1 MSVVDWAKIRELW
14 ESDGRQGAAWLVKE
28 FRLPVTRQAIQN
40 RIRSEGWV
48 KRVSVSHD
56 GETERETEKRR
67 NEKRETKKASA
78 RQRKESVSQ
87 GEGVALATLSECAE
101 NDALSERERVLV
113 SEYLM
118 DFNASRACR
127 AAGLAPRNAYR
138 IIRRPAVQ
146 AAIRAAIEKRCF
158 SLGVDADAMVK
169 LLVDIVA
176 CDVGELMPIRHIP
189 CPYCWSE
196 DGAPQM
202 TMERYEKEKAQHNR
216 LRLKMLGGPDGEDIG
231 EFPPATAF
239 TFVDPNVAPNADC
252 TVCHGEGQVYT
263 PPPDTSTL
271 SPGARQLYGGYVLTK
286 DGPQVIVR
294 AKEKATEMLAK
305 ALGLFAEKEEEK
317 TVEAVS
323 TEQLLRIYNEK
334 MRLARERQAIVDR
347 ERGLDDGVVDAVVI
361 EKDGE

>member
-1 MSVVDWAKIRELW
+1 MSGIDWAKIRKLW
-14 ESDGRQGAAWLVKE
+14 EQDSRDGAAWLVKE
-28 FRLPVTRQAIQN
+28 YNLPMTRQAVQN
-40 RIRSEGWV
+40 KIRSQKWTKTV
-48 KRVSVSHD
+48 SPVSVSHR
-56 GETERETEKRR
+56 RETEKQR
-67 NEKRETKKASA
+67 NEKQKCPKTVA
-78 RQRKESVSQ
+78 RQET
-87 GEGVALATLSECAE
+87 EGVETVLAAPPEFDQKGGLSEK
-101 NDALSERERVLV
+101 ERVLV
-113 SEYLM
+113 SEYLK
-118 DFNASRACR
+118 DFNASRAFR
-127 AAGLAPRNAYR
+127 AAGFAKGHIARTFQ
-138 IIRRPAVQ
+138 RPAVQ
-146 AAIRAAIEKRCF
+146 SAIRTAVEKRCF
-158 SLGVDADAMVK
+158 ALGVDADAMVK

-361 EKDGE
+361 EKDGD